1 MLEKDKILI
10 HELVYKSLEGEISE
24 VESRHLS
31 SLLASDPQALAY
43 YQTCVE
49 INRGLVRIRPIL
61 SDSLSMNLCLEE
73 MAEYEN
79 KAEVIEIQPPR
90 SARPRIQ
97 VDRNAVSVP
106 VQKSSKLS
114 LYVAVMSTAALLL
127 ILLYVHLNPRPGRE
141 EVAVLADAINADW
154 ANPDDSVRIGSRLA
168 AGQGACTLKE
178 GVIKMLYDDGVQ
190 VVIEAPAEYELLTST
205 EIALN
210 YGNLYATVTEAG
222 KGFTVR
228 TQNSRIIDLGTEF
241 GVRAGTR
248 GDTELHVFKGMTT
261 LIAGKRNTEK
271 ELVEVHAGQARQVD
285 VYNADIKA
293 IQLDQKTF
301 ARSIDSQTR
310 TIWRGEATI
319 ELAHTLQGRLV
330 PVCPA
335 FEQVVRTDPQT
346 GGILFSNQSGD
357 DAFNPGFFLPV
368 DDNPFVNGIF
378 VPNGA
383 DGPVSLSADG
393 SIRWNAPEMPV
404 RQKIGLLRF
413 NLASYA
419 GSRSGASLRLYVRD
433 VVGLG
438 KPVAVYGLFDESAD
452 NWSETAVSYA
462 NAPGFR
468 PASLGRYDIDTAA
481 WKKLGTIA
489 FDRGGANDFGPD
501 HVDLDRLLEA
511 DTNSLVTV
519 AIVCENSD
527 PSAEWRLTSKEGD
540 PAEAPALV
548 FGAADGS
555 EIVINTTGGGA
566 DTYLSNDNQYNI
578 VNTADPH
585 GRETSFRV
593 RNYWKDFILITD
605 AGSFTYKD
613 RDCAEQVCRLRL
625 ENRPVGTQDNPVIA
639 LKSGAGITFDL
650 SQMQSRVSE
659 ARPPR
664 QFSAVCGMP
673 EDILDD
679 AAALTSGYTPRVNVY
694 VLVDG
699 KERFTASGLTP
710 LKGSQR
716 INLPLAEGDRYLTL
730 VVTGAAD
737 QKSPFDWC
745 LFVRPRILF
754 E

>member
-1 MLEKDKILI
+1 
-10 HELVYKSLEGEISE
+10 
-24 VESRHLS
+24 
-31 SLLASDPQALAY
+31 
-43 YQTCVE
+43 
-49 INRGLVRIRPIL
+49 
-61 SDSLSMNLCLEE
+61 

-79 KAEVIEIQPPR
+79 KAEVIEVQAPPSVQPKVHVDR
-90 SARPRIQ
+90 SAI
-97 VDRNAVSVP
+97 P
-106 VQKSSKLS
+106 VQTHKSSRLS
-114 LYVAVMSTAALLL
+114 LYVAIMSTAALLL

-141 EVAVLADAINADW
+141 EVAVLSDAINASW
-154 ANPDDSVRIGSRLA
+154 VNLDDSVRVGSRLA
-168 AGQGACTLKE
+168 TGQGICTLKE

-210 YGNLYATVTEAG
+210 YGNLYATVTDAG

-228 TQNSRIIDLGTEF
+228 TPNSRIIDLGTEF

-285 VYNADIKA
+285 VYNADIRA
-293 IQLDQKTF
+293 IQLDQRTF

-319 ELAHTLQGRLV
+319 ELAHTLKGRLV
-330 PVCPA
+330 PVCSA
-335 FEQVVRTDPQT
+335 FEQIVRTDPQT
-346 GGILFSNQSGD
+346 SGMLFSNQSGD

-368 DDNPFVNGIF
+368 EENPFISGIF

-383 DGPVSLSADG
+383 DGPVSLTADN
-393 SIRWNAPEMPV
+393 SIRWDAPEMPV

-413 NLASYA
+413 NIGSYS
-419 GSRSGASLRLYVRD
+419 GVRSGASLRLYVRD
-433 VVGLG
+433 IVGFS
-438 KPVAVYGLFDESAD
+438 KPVAIYGLLDESAD
-452 NWSETAVSYA
+452 NWSESATSYA

-468 PASLGRYDIDTAA
+468 PVSLGRCDMDMTV
-481 WKKLGTIA
+481 WKNLGTIT
-489 FDRGGANDFGPD
+489 FDRDGSNDFGPGR
-501 HVDLDRLLEA
+501 VDLNELLEA
-511 DTNSLVTV
+511 DTNGLVTL

-527 PSAEWRLTSKEGD
+527 PSAEWRLTTKEGD
-540 PAEAPALV
+540 PSEAPSLV
-548 FGAADGS
+548 FGADGDS
-555 EIVINTTGGGA
+555 EVVITTTGGGA

-578 VNTADPH
+578 VNTTDPH

-593 RNYWKDFILITD
+593 RNYWKDVILITD
-605 AGSFTYKD
+605 AGGFTYKD
-613 RDCAEQVCRLRL
+613 NDSKEQTCQFRL

-650 SQMQSRVSE
+650 SQMQSRISE
-659 ARPPR
+659 SRPPR
-664 QFSAVCGMP
+664 QFTAVCGMP

-679 AAALTSGYTPRVNVY
+679 VAALNSGYTPRVNVY

-699 KERFTASGLTP
+699 QERFTVSALTP
-710 LKGSQR
+710 LKGLQQV
-716 INLPLAEGDRYLTL
+716 NLPLADGDRYLTL
-730 VVTGAAD
+730 VVTGASD
-737 QKSPFDWC
+737 EKSPFDWC